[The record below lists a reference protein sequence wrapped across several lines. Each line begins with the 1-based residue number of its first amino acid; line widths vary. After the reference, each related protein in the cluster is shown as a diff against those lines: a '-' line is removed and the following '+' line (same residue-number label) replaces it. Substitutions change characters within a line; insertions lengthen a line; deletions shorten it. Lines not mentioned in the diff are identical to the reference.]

1 MARKNISK
9 IDKDLEEALAKVEQL
24 KAERKESED
33 NFYKEIGRLVVQKEK
48 LFDKNITFE
57 TLIENLKS
65 DIQNRKD
72 DLKKAKENEVQK
84 QESHHPNN
92 ENFSS

>member
-48 LFDKNITFE
+48 LFDKNIT
-57 TLIENLKS
+57 IEKIIDGLKNE
-65 DIQNRKD
+65 IKNRKD
-72 DLKKAKENEVQK
+72 SLLKKDQ
-84 QESHHPNN
+84 QEKNGPQ
-92 ENFSS
+92 NFEGQN

>member
-33 NFYKEIGRLVVQKEK
+33 NFHKEIGRLVVQKEK

-57 TLIENLKS
+57 KIIDGLKNE
-65 DIQNRKD
+65 IKNRKD
-72 DLKKAKENEVQK
+72 SLLKKYQ
-84 QESHHPNN
+84 QEKNGPQ
-92 ENFSS
+92 NFEGQN

>member
-65 DIQNRKD
+65 DIQTRKD
-72 DLKKAKENEVQK
+72 DLKKAKENEAQK
-84 QESHHPNN
+84 QENSHLNN
-92 ENFSS
+92 DNFSS

>member
-57 TLIENLKS
+57 KIIDGLKNE
-65 DIQNRKD
+65 IKNRKD
-72 DLKKAKENEVQK
+72 SLLKKDQ
-84 QESHHPNN
+84 QEKNGPQ
-92 ENFSS
+92 NFEGQN

>member
-33 NFYKEIGRLVVQKEK
+33 NFHKEIGRLVVQKEK
-48 LFDKNITFE
+48 LFAKTITFE
-57 TLIENLKS
+57 TIIENLKS
-65 DIQNRKD
+65 DIQTRKD
-72 DLKKAKENEVQK
+72 DLKKAKENEAQK
-84 QESHHPNN
+84 QENSHPNN
-92 ENFSS
+92 DNFSS

>member
-33 NFYKEIGRLVVQKEK
+33 NFHKEIGRLVVQKEK

-72 DLKKAKENEVQK
+72 SLLKKDQ
-84 QESHHPNN
+84 QEKNGPQ
-92 ENFSS
+92 NFEGQN

>member
-33 NFYKEIGRLVVQKEK
+33 KFYKEIGRLVVQKEK

-57 TLIENLKS
+57 TLIENLKNE
-65 DIQNRKD
+65 IKNRKD
-72 DLKKAKENEVQK
+72 SLLKKDQ
-84 QESHHPNN
+84 QEKNGPQ
-92 ENFSS
+92 NFEGQN

>member
-33 NFYKEIGRLVVQKEK
+33 NFHKEIGRLVVQKEK

-57 TLIENLKS
+57 KIIDGLKNE
-65 DIQNRKD
+65 IKNRKD
-72 DLKKAKENEVQK
+72 SLLKKDQ
-84 QESHHPNN
+84 QEKNGPQ
-92 ENFSS
+92 NFEGQN

>member
-72 DLKKAKENEVQK
+72 SLLKKDQ
-84 QESHHPNN
+84 QEKNGPQ
-92 ENFSS
+92 NFEGQN

>member
-33 NFYKEIGRLVVQKEK
+33 NFHKEIGRLVVQKEK
-48 LFDKNITFE
+48 LFDKTITFE
-57 TLIENLKS
+57 TLIENLKNE
-65 DIQNRKD
+65 IKNRKD
-72 DLKKAKENEVQK
+72 SLLKKDQ
-84 QESHHPNN
+84 QEKNGPQ
-92 ENFSS
+92 NFEGQN

>member
-57 TLIENLKS
+57 KIIDGLKNEIKNLKDS
-65 DIQNRKD
+65 L
-72 DLKKAKENEVQK
+72 LKKDQ
-84 QESHHPNN
+84 QEKNGPQ
-92 ENFSS
+92 NFEGQN

>member
-48 LFDKNITFE
+48 LFDKNITLE
-57 TLIENLKS
+57 KIIDGLKNE
-65 DIQNRKD
+65 IKNRKD
-72 DLKKAKENEVQK
+72 SLLKKDQ
-84 QESHHPNN
+84 QEKNGPQ
-92 ENFSS
+92 NFEGQN

>member
-33 NFYKEIGRLVVQKEK
+33 NFHKEIGRLVVQKEK
-48 LFDKNITFE
+48 LFDKTITFE
-57 TLIENLKS
+57 TIIENLKNE
-65 DIQNRKD
+65 IKNRKD
-72 DLKKAKENEVQK
+72 SLLKKDQ
-84 QESHHPNN
+84 QEKNGPQ
-92 ENFSS
+92 NFEGQN

>member
-57 TLIENLKS
+57 KIIDGLKNE
-65 DIQNRKD
+65 IKNRKD
-72 DLKKAKENEVQK
+72 SLLKKDQ
-84 QESHHPNN
+84 QEKKWTTK
-92 ENFSS
+92 F

>member
-33 NFYKEIGRLVVQKEK
+33 NFYKEIGRLVVQKE
-48 LFDKNITFE
+48 NITFE

-65 DIQNRKD
+65 DIQTRKD
-72 DLKKAKENEVQK
+72 DLKKAKENEAQK
-84 QESHHPNN
+84 QENSHPNN
-92 ENFSS
+92 DNFSS

>member
-33 NFYKEIGRLVVQKEK
+33 NFHKEIGRLVVQKEK

-57 TLIENLKS
+57 TLIENLKNE
-65 DIQNRKD
+65 IKNRKD
-72 DLKKAKENEVQK
+72 SLLKKDQ
-84 QESHHPNN
+84 QEKNGPQ
-92 ENFSS
+92 NFEGQN

>member
-48 LFDKNITFE
+48 LFYKNITFE
-57 TLIENLKS
+57 KIIDGLKNE
-65 DIQNRKD
+65 IKNRKD
-72 DLKKAKENEVQK
+72 SLLKKDQ
-84 QESHHPNN
+84 QEKNGPQ
-92 ENFSS
+92 NFEGQN

>member
-33 NFYKEIGRLVVQKEK
+33 NFHKEIGRLVVQKEK
-48 LFDKNITFE
+48 LFDKMITFE
-57 TLIENLKS
+57 TIIENLKS
-65 DIQNRKD
+65 DIQTRKD
-72 DLKKAKENEVQK
+72 DLKKAKENEAQK
-84 QESHHPNN
+84 QESHHSNN

>member
-33 NFYKEIGRLVVQKEK
+33 NFYKEIGRLVVQKER

-72 DLKKAKENEVQK
+72 DLKKAKENEAQK

>member
-57 TLIENLKS
+57 KIIDGLKNE
-65 DIQNRKD
+65 IKNRKD
-72 DLKKAKENEVQK
+72 SLLKKEQ
-84 QESHHPNN
+84 QEKNGPQ
-92 ENFSS
+92 NFEGQN